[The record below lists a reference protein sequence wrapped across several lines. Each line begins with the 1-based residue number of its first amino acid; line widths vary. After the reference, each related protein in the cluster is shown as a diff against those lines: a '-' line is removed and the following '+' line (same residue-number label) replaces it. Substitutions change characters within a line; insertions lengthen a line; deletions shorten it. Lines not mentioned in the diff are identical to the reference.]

1 VAVAVLLAAALSFEA
16 EVRGTQRHGPLPP
29 PRRLLL
35 PLRVARRGL
44 LLRPLDDSDDDT
56 HS

>member
-1 VAVAVLLAAALSFEA
+1 MAVLLAAALSFEA